1 MSTQLPSKAYVSP
14 QILFQQLEG
23 ECILLNP
30 DNENYYSLDSVG
42 SRAWELLAQSSDLEQ
57 LVSTLLAEYKVDEAT
72 LRADLASLLEDMA
85 QAGLITIE
93 P

>member
-1 MSTQLPSKAYVSP
+1 MSLQLPTKAYVSA
-14 QILFQQLEG
+14 QVLFQQLDG
-23 ECILLNP
+23 EYILLNL

-57 LVSTLLAEYKVDEAT
+57 VVSTLLAEYKVDEAT
-72 LRADLASLLEDMA
+72 LRADLASLFDDMV
-85 QAGLITIE
+85 QAGLITVE